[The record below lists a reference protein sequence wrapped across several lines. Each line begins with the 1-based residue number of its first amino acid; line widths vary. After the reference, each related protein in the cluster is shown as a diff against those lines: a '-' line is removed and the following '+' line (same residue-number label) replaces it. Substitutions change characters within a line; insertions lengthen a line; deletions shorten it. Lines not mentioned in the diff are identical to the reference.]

1 MTDIGVIQGILAA
14 LTFSTALFLLYIWPK
29 RAWLI
34 ASCMLVIVT
43 PLALGGFWFSDGPLG
58 ISDWDYYFSYH
69 HFLRQSILE
78 HHTFP
83 LWNPYTCGGTAA
95 LADPEFPVMTVTFPL
110 ELLFG
115 VEKGFRLAIYLSV
128 ITGGLGM
135 LALSRRLKLSV
146 WAALAAAIGFCFGSV
161 NLLEIIEGHQNIF
174 AAMWIPWILFSW
186 YSAYQEKPIWRNK
199 YIILCGIFL
208 ALTFYAG
215 GIYLLMYTAIT
226 LLGLIIVTKNHTKAL
241 QISLLA
247 GGLALGLA
255 AFKLIPVFLWLSQF
269 QDQVYASSAF
279 TLTSIHK
286 ILLGR
291 YMHGAEDIIQ
301 GQGGG
306 WHEYG
311 AYLGPVIIAL
321 AIIGMTKLKTNRL
334 VRLLTIST
342 LLAIL
347 ISSAGPY
354 LKPLFDQA
362 SFLPR
367 SNIARFILFAVIPL
381 CLLAGIGLD
390 RLKDLSSRIRLPLIH
405 ILLILIAFD
414 LMTLSYPLS
423 QQAFVVPRNEQ
434 PVPAAPLPI
443 AYSAFDYKTRV
454 NGVDYTRAYEA
465 TIAGYG
471 SLSYCAVLGPSP
483 AVRTIHDEVDKE
495 ILSVKTSTNKEG
507 SFNLLAWNPNRVI
520 ARVSL
525 PEDGNV
531 ILNANYAKG
540 WFVNNVPAKEISG
553 RVGAEVSAGTHEVT
567 WQYRT
572 PGFASGSLISSLT
585 IIVLITT
592 WIISIQKT
600 KH

>member
-1 MTDIGVIQGILAA
+1 MTDLGVIQGILAA
-14 LTFSTALFLLYIWPK
+14 LTFGVALFLLYIWPK

-34 ASCMLVIVT
+34 ASYIIIGIT
-43 PLALGGFWFSDGPLG
+43 PLALGGFWFSDNALG
-58 ISDWDYYFSYH
+58 VSDWDYYFSYH
-69 HFLRQSILE
+69 HFLRQSIVE

-95 LADPEFPVMTVTFPL
+95 LADPEFPVFSVTFPL
-110 ELLFG
+110 ELIFG
-115 VEKGFRLAIYLSV
+115 IEKGLRLAIYLSI

-146 WAALAAAIGFCFGSV
+146 WAGLAAALGFCFGSV
-161 NLLEIIEGHQNIF
+161 NILEIIEGHQNIF
-174 AAMWIPWILFSW
+174 AAMWIPWILWSW
-186 YSAYQEKPIWRNK
+186 YSAYQQKSIRRNK
-199 YIILCGIFL
+199 YIILLSIFL

-226 LLGLIIVTKNHTKAL
+226 LLGLIVVAKNHKHAFFV
-241 QISLLA
+241 SLTA
-247 GGLALGLA
+247 GALALGLA
-255 AFKLIPVFLWLSQF
+255 AFKLIPVVLWLSEF

-291 YMHGAEDIIQ
+291 YMHGAEDIIPN
-301 GQGGG
+301 QGGG

-311 AYLGPVIIAL
+311 AYLGPVMMAL
-321 AIIGMTKLKTNRL
+321 AITGITKIKRSRL
-334 VRLLTIST
+334 VRLLTMAAV
-342 LLAIL
+342 LAIL

-367 SNIARFILFAVIPL
+367 SNISRFILFAIIPL

-390 RLKDLSSRIRLPLIH
+390 RLKSLSSRIRLPLTHI
-405 ILLILIAFD
+405 ILLLIALD
-414 LMTLSYPLS
+414 LMTLAYPLS
-423 QQAFVVPRNEQ
+423 RQAFVVPRNEQ
-434 PVPAAPLPI
+434 PVPPAPLPI

-471 SLSYCAVLGPSP
+471 SLSYCAVLGPPP
-483 AVRTIHDEVDKE
+483 AVRTIHDEVDKDIISIKTTNE
-495 ILSVKTSTNKEG
+495 KAGSYILQS
-507 SFNLLAWNPNRVI
+507 WNPNRVI
-520 ARVSL
+520 ATVSL
-525 PEDGNV
+525 PEAGNV

-540 WFVNNVPAKEISG
+540 WFVNNLPAKEMSG
-553 RVGAEVSAGTHEVT
+553 RVGLELPAGTHKVT
-567 WQYRT
+567 FQYKT
-572 PGFASGSLISSLT
+572 PGLSVGILITLISLT
-585 IIVLITT
+585 IITVMSLIRT
-592 WIISIQKT
+592 
-600 KH
+600 